1 VYSNRL
7 NLPAPLVRAAEKAR
21 EGYSKGAAKYSVTE
35 LIGPPREAALMRV
48 YGQFITEDIADVL
61 TAMYGSLIHKII
73 ELGGPG
79 PEGAVLEERIF
90 AEVDGILI
98 SGAMDHT
105 LFYPDGAIEDWK
117 FTATYSVLGKVKAEW
132 EAQLNLYKFL
142 RETQGHIITKLRIVA
157 LLRDWSIAQA
167 RQAGHAWEYTYR
179 DDNTIDVFR
188 SPDPEQPNE
197 EAERRYPA
205 QGQKTLDVPVWDPV
219 HTFDYLRTRIQLHLE
234 ADKWAEAEADKWT
247 EALSTKQR
255 YEGLEP
261 YCSDEERWT
270 RPVKW
275 AHMKHSRKT
284 AVHLY
289 QTEEEAH
296 FAANA
301 APGSYVE
308 MRGGE
313 RTRCL
318 DWCVPGRAGLCTQWN
333 ADRPTGKV
341 TPTMENVYE

>member
-1 VYSNRL
+1 MYSNRL
-7 NLPAPLVRAAEKAR
+7 NLPEPLVRAAEKAR

-35 LIGPPREAALMRV
+35 LIGPTREAALMRV

-61 TAMYGSLIHKII
+61 PALYGTLMHKII
-73 ELGGPG
+73 ELGGA
-79 PEGAVLEERIF
+79 PETKAHLEERLF
-90 AEVDGILI
+90 VEVDGTLI

-105 LFYPDGAIEDWK
+105 LFYPDGTIEDWK
-117 FTATYSVLGKVKAEW
+117 FTTTYSVLGKLKPEW
-132 EAQLNLYKFL
+132 EVQLNLYKLL
-142 RETQGHIITKLRIVA
+142 REMTEGHIITRLRIVA

-167 RQAGHAWEYTYR
+167 RQAGHDWEYTTR
-179 DDNTIDVFR
+179 DDGTIDVFR
-188 SPDPEQPNE
+188 APDPEKPNE

-205 QGQKTLDVPVWDPV
+205 QGQRTLDVPLWSHDQAL
-219 HTFDYLRTRIQLHLE
+219 DYLRNRIQLHLE
-234 ADKWAEAEADKWT
+234 ADRWA
-247 EALSTKQR
+247 EALSTKQS
-255 YEGLEP
+255 YDGLEP

-289 QTEEEAH
+289 TTENEAH
-296 FAANA
+296 FAANS